1 MDMKMKDSRRPYS
14 APAVIGSAQVRLE
27 KDMLFGSIVDW
38 ALPVETAGLENGGFF
53 EYESTPSFESTFN
66 HTWGE

>member
-1 MDMKMKDSRRPYS
+1 MNKKRIYT
-14 APAVIGSAQVRLE
+14 APVVLAGLEIRLE